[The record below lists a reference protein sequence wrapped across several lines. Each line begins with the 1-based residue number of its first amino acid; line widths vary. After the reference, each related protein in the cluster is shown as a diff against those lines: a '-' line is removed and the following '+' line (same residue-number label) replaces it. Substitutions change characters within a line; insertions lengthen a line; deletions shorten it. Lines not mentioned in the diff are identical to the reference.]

1 MTLPPAKIRHRI
13 MAPVSIAIL
22 LLFLIWFGTTYLVQ
36 GKNYNNELKMRFDG
50 AYQLFNKLLAVEND
64 VLESLA
70 STYVDKSSLT
80 KAFLSGDRE
89 VLLEEARPLFE
100 NIRQRF
106 NITHFYFHLPDKTCF
121 LRVHNP
127 PRYGDQITRHTIN
140 FADRNDS
147 PAYGLELGPLGTL
160 TLRFVIPWRV
170 NGELIGFIELG
181 KEIDQIAAELKKILE
196 LDVNFMVEKKFLAFS
211 DWQRGRRMLRKQSDD
226 WNFLPDHVVL
236 ASTMAEPPAELRD
249 ILDNPAK
256 FHYGE
261 IFTLRCP
268 QGSYRGAVIP
278 LAEAGIEN
286 IGAIIVLKDVKN
298 IASGNQLVIV
308 LAILALITI
317 SLLSLLLYKYLG
329 KIETDLIDT
338 HHDLQD
344 EIRKHEATEK
354 ELADHQEKLDELV
367 KKRTAELRKA
377 QAEVKVLSGF
387 LPICASCKD
396 IRTESGE
403 WEQIESFIRDHSEA
417 EFSHSYCPKC
427 AQKLYDDIRKK

>member
-1 MTLPPAKIRHRI
+1 
-13 MAPVSIAIL
+13 
-22 LLFLIWFGTTYLVQ
+22 
-36 GKNYNNELKMRFDG
+36 
-50 AYQLFNKLLAVEND
+50 
-64 VLESLA
+64 
-70 STYVDKSSLT
+70 
-80 KAFLSGDRE
+80 
-89 VLLEEARPLFE
+89 
-100 NIRQRF
+100 
-106 NITHFYFHLPDKTCF
+106 
-121 LRVHNP
+121 
-127 PRYGDQITRHTIN
+127 
-140 FADRNDS
+140 
-147 PAYGLELGPLGTL
+147 
-160 TLRFVIPWRV
+160 VIPWRV

-308 LAILALITI
+308 LAILAMITI